1 MGTQNR
7 ARVAML
13 VAALLFSTGGAAIKA
28 TSFGVLQV
36 TGFRSLFA
44 AMVLLAAVP
53 SSRRGWS
60 GRIGPVAVAYAV
72 MLLLF
77 VTSNKLTTAANAIFL
92 QSTFPLYVVLL
103 GPWLLGEARRR
114 TDVGIL
120 VVMGLGTAVFAFSQ
134 DEVTAIATHPALGN
148 LMAAGAGLFW
158 GFTVMG
164 LRWLVSSAEGGDGGG
179 GAAAATVAGNGL
191 AAVVALSLAWPWE
204 VGTAT
209 DWGVMVFLGVVQV
222 GLAYVCVTWAM
233 RHLDALEASILLMS
247 EPAMSPIWA
256 WWVHGEVPS
265 GIALVGGAV
274 ILSGLLLRA
283 LLSSR
288 ARAAAAPSS

>member
-1 MGTQNR
+1 
-7 ARVAML
+7 ML
-13 VAALLFSTGGAAIKA
+13 LAALLFSTGGAAIKA

-36 TGFRSLFA
+36 TGFRALFA

-53 SSRRGWS
+53 SARRGWS
-60 GRIGPVAVAYAV
+60 RRIGPVAVAYAV

-114 TDVGIL
+114 TDVGVL
-120 VVMGLGTAVFAFSQ
+120 VVMGLGTALFAFSQ
-134 DEVTAIATHPALGN
+134 DEATSIATHPALGN
-148 LMAAGAGLFW
+148 AMAAGAGLFW
-158 GFTVMG
+158 AFTVMG
-164 LRWLVSSAEGGDGGG
+164 LRWLASSAQGGDGGG
-179 GAAAATVAGNGL
+179 GAAAATVAGNAI
-191 AAVVALSLAWPWE
+191 AAGVALSLAWPWE
-204 VGTAT
+204 AGTSA

-233 RHLDALEASILLMS
+233 QHLDALESSVLLMS
-247 EPAMSPIWA
+247 EPALSPIWA

-274 ILSGLLLRA
+274 ILSGLALRA
-283 LLSSR
+283 VLSAR
-288 ARAAAAPSS
+288 ARADAAPRS